1 MKLQL
6 NEIKRMQR
14 IAGILKENEGMS
26 FDIDDNKEEFVKYI
40 VVNRDIL
47 LKHYDDVM
55 QWTETGKKSSEYN
68 NLLQAIES
76 FDDEIEDTPY
86 PKLKRLLFNK
96 RVGELDDIADNIRYY
111 KEDYN
116 QEQM

>member
-26 FDIDDNKEEFVKYI
+26 FDIDDNKEKFVKYI

-47 LKHYDDVM
+47 LKHYDDIM
-55 QWTETGKKSSEYN
+55 RWTETGKKSSEYN
-68 NLLQAIES
+68 DLLQAIKS
-76 FDDEIEDTPY
+76 FDDEIKDTPY
-86 PKLKRLLFNK
+86 PKLKRLLFNY
-96 RVGELDDIADNIRYY
+96 RVGELDDIADNIRDY
-111 KEDYN
+111 KENSN
-116 QEQM
+116 QKQM

>member
-1 MKLQL
+1 MKTQI
-6 NEIKRMQR
+6 NEMKRMQQL
-14 IAGILKENEGMS
+14 AGILKINEGMS

-55 QWTETGKKSSEYN
+55 QWTEIGKKSSEYN
-68 NLLQAIES
+68 NLLQAIKS

-86 PKLKRLLFNK
+86 PKLKRLLFNY
-96 RVGELDDIADNIRYY
+96 RVGELDDIADNIRSY
-111 KEDYN
+111 KEN
-116 QEQM
+116 N